1 MVTRGPV
8 TDRIASLAAGLKC
21 DRVPAGVR
29 DHARRVVF
37 DTIGVLAAA
46 SHPSVTSAS
55 RIGAFVETHGGAGPA
70 TLVGRKRK
78 VDVVSAVLANGTLG
92 YALDFEPHHPEAI
105 LHPAAVVVPVALALS
120 EAYRRSGT
128 EAITA
133 VILGCE
139 VAYRVSMA
147 LDPRELYA
155 LGFHPSAVA
164 GVFGAATAS
173 AYLLKLDKDACV
185 RSLGLAALQASGLLA
200 WQDDPCE
207 DARPFQMGMAA
218 RNGVTASLLA
228 RQDFGAPDRVF
239 DGGHTVL
246 RAFSRAADA
255 APLTDQLGESWNGV
269 TELAIKPYPC
279 VSFLHPALDA
289 LEKLLAREQ
298 IAPDE
303 IEGIDL
309 RFADS
314 GAHCVDGNP
323 LKGHCAQYVLPVRAA
338 TGRLTFLD
346 LFQDLRRSDPGVA
359 RLAAV
364 TTVTR
369 DQGDF
374 DEIFP
379 AFYAG
384 EVTLRLADGRKL
396 AERRDIARGFPEA
409 PLSDDDIIEKFR
421 SVVSSVADTERA
433 ERLSNAAWDL
443 GDSADVLSLTALLG
457 EESAA

>member
-1 MVTRGPV
+1 MALGPV
-8 TDRIASLAAGLKC
+8 TGSLAALIASLASY
-21 DRVPAGVR
+21 RVPVDVR
-29 DHARRVVF
+29 DYARIVVF

-55 RIGAFVETHGGAGPA
+55 RIGVFAETHGGAGPA
-70 TLVGRKRK
+70 TLVGRNRK

-92 YALDFEPHHPEAI
+92 YAIDFEPHHPEAV

-120 EAYRRSGT
+120 EAYRKSGT
-128 EAITA
+128 EMITA

-164 GVFGAATAS
+164 GVFGASATS
-173 AYLLKLDKDACV
+173 ACLLELDKEACV
-185 RSLGLAALQASGLLA
+185 RALGLAALQASGLLA

-218 RNGVTASLLA
+218 RNGVTAALLA
-228 RQDFGAPDRVF
+228 GQGFGAPDRVF

-246 RAFSRAADA
+246 RAFSRSADP
-255 APLTDQLGESWNGV
+255 APLTDQLGESWNGII
-269 TELAIKPYPC
+269 ELAIKPYPC

-298 IAPDE
+298 IHPDE
-303 IEGIDL
+303 IESMDL

-314 GAHCVDGNP
+314 GAHCVDDNP
-323 LKGHCAQYVLPVRAA
+323 LKGHCAQYILPVRAA

-346 LFQDLRRSDPGVA
+346 LFEDLRGSNPGVA

-369 DQGDF
+369 DRGDF

-379 AFYAG
+379 NFYAC
-384 EVTLRLADGRKL
+384 EVTLRLSDGRKL
-396 AERRDIARGFPEA
+396 TERRDIARGYPQA
-409 PLSDDDIIEKFR
+409 PLSDEDITDKFR
-421 SVVSSVADTERA
+421 SVVSSVADTERV

-443 GDSADVLSLTALLG
+443 GDAANVLSLTALLG
-457 EESAA
+457 KEPAA

>member
-8 TDRIASLAAGLKC
+8 TGCLASLAAGLKC
-21 DRVPAGVR
+21 DRVPVNVR

-55 RIGAFVETHGGAGPA
+55 RIGAFVETHAGAGPA
-70 TLVGRKRK
+70 TLVGRNRK

-92 YALDFEPHHPEAI
+92 YAIDFEPHHPKAI

-120 EAYRRSGT
+120 EACRRSGT
-128 EAITA
+128 EAVTA

-164 GVFGAATAS
+164 GAFGAATAS
-173 AYLLKLDKDACV
+173 AYLLRLDREACV

-228 RQDFGAPDRVF
+228 CQDFGAPDRVF

-246 RAFSRAADA
+246 RAFSRAADS

-269 TELAIKPYPC
+269 MELAIKPYPC

-289 LEKLLAREQ
+289 LGRLLEQKQ

-303 IEGIDL
+303 IVSMDL

-314 GAHCVDGNP
+314 GAHCVDDNP
-323 LKGHCAQYVLPVRAA
+323 LKGHSAQYVLPVRAA

-346 LFQDLRRSDPGVA
+346 LFEDLRRSDPGVA

-384 EVTLRLADGRKL
+384 EVTLRLADGQKL
-396 AERRDIARGFPEA
+396 TERRDIARGYPEA
-409 PLSDDDIIEKFR
+409 PLSDDDIVEKFR
-421 SVVSSVADTERA
+421 SVVSHVADTERTS
-433 ERLSNAAWDL
+433 RLRNAAWDV
-443 GDSADVLSLTALLG
+443 GDAADVLSLTALLG
-457 EESAA
+457 EEPVA

>member
-1 MVTRGPV
+1 MARGPV
-8 TDRIASLAAGLKC
+8 TDSLASLAAGFTC
-21 DRVPAGVR
+21 DRVPVDVR
-29 DHARRVVF
+29 DYARRVVF

-55 RIGAFVETHGGAGPA
+55 RIGAFAETHGGAGPA
-70 TLVGRKRK
+70 TLVGRNRK

-120 EAYRRSGT
+120 EACRTSGT

-164 GVFGAATAS
+164 GTFGAAAAS

-185 RSLGLAALQASGLLA
+185 RSLGLAAQQASGLMA

-228 RQDFGAPDRVF
+228 SQGFGAPDRVF
-239 DGGHTVL
+239 DDGHTVL
-246 RAFSRAADA
+246 RAFSRTADP
-255 APLTDQLGESWNGV
+255 APLTDQLGESWNGIM
-269 TELAIKPYPC
+269 ELAIKPYPC

-289 LEKLLAREQ
+289 LEKLLEQ
-298 IAPDE
+298 ERIDPDE
-303 IEGIDL
+303 IESMDL
-309 RFADS
+309 RFANS
-314 GAHCVDGNP
+314 GAHCVDDNP

-346 LFQDLRRSDPGVA
+346 LFEDLRRSDPGVA

-369 DQGDF
+369 DHGNF

-384 EVTLRLADGRKL
+384 EVTLRLADSRKL
-396 AERRDIARGFPEA
+396 TERRDIARGYPEV
-409 PLSDDDIIEKFR
+409 PLSDDDITEKFR
-421 SVVSSVADTERA
+421 SVVSFVADTERVA
-433 ERLSNAAWDL
+433 RLSNAAWDL
-443 GDSADVLSLTALLG
+443 GDAADVLPLTALLG
-457 EESAA
+457 KEPAA

>member
-1 MVTRGPV
+1 MNTRGPV
-8 TDRIASLAAGLKC
+8 TGSLASLAAGMTC
-21 DRVPAGVR
+21 GRVPVDVR
-29 DHARRVVF
+29 GQARRVVF

-55 RIGAFVETHGGAGPA
+55 RIAAFAESHGGAGPA
-70 TLVGRKRK
+70 TLVGRNRK

-92 YALDFEPHHPEAI
+92 YAIDFEPHHPEAI

-120 EAYRRSGT
+120 ETYRKSGT
-128 EAITA
+128 EMITA

-164 GVFGAATAS
+164 GVFGASAAS
-173 AYLLKLDKDACV
+173 AYLLELDKEACV

-218 RNGVTASLLA
+218 RNGVTAALLA
-228 RQDFGAPDRVF
+228 GQGFGAPDRVF

-246 RAFSRAADA
+246 RAFSRAADP
-255 APLTDQLGESWNGV
+255 APLTDQLGESWNGIMKLV
-269 TELAIKPYPC
+269 IKPYPC

-289 LEKLLAREQ
+289 LEKLLVREQ
-298 IAPDE
+298 IHPDE
-303 IEGIDL
+303 IESMDL

-314 GAHCVDGNP
+314 GAHCVDDNP
-323 LKGHCAQYVLPVRAA
+323 LKGHCAQYILPVRAA

-346 LFQDLRRSDPGVA
+346 LFNDLRRSDPGVN

-369 DQGDF
+369 DRSDF

-379 AFYAG
+379 DFYAC
-384 EVTLRLADGRKL
+384 EVTLRLAGGRKL
-396 AERRDIARGFPEA
+396 TERCDIARGYPQA
-409 PLSDDDIIEKFR
+409 PLSDEDITDKFR
-421 SVVSSVADTERA
+421 SVVSTVADTERVA
-433 ERLSNAAWDL
+433 RLGNAAWGV
-443 GDSADVLSLTALLG
+443 GDAADVLSLTALLG
-457 EESAA
+457 KEPTA